1 MNRLRRLAFSNR
13 VFACALIALA
23 LAMKLALPAGFMPV
37 MSGGQ
42 IVVAMCAGSGPMTMA
57 IAIPGLK
64 QGKSESSGE
73 HDKADAPCAF
83 AGNSAPALG
92 ALPEFLLAVAIAFIV
107 ALGLR
112 PLAFPASPE
121 PPYLRPHLRAP
132 PAQA

>member
-1 MNRLRRLAFSNR
+1 
-13 VFACALIALA
+13 
-23 LAMKLALPAGFMPV
+23 MKLAVPAGFMPV

-42 IVVAMCAGSGPMTMA
+42 IVVAMCSGSGPMTMA

-64 QGKSESSGE
+64 QGKSESGGE

-83 AGNSAPALG
+83 AGHSVPSLG
-92 ALPEFLLAVAIAFIV
+92 AMPELLLAVAMAFIV

-121 PPYLRPHLRAP
+121 PPYLRLHLRAP

>member
-23 LAMKLALPAGFMPV
+23 LAMKLAVPAGFMPV

-42 IVVAMCAGSGPMTMA
+42 IVVAMCSGSGPMTMA

-64 QGKSESSGE
+64 QGKSESGGE

-83 AGNSAPALG
+83 AGHSVPSLG
-92 ALPEFLLAVAIAFIV
+92 AMPELLLAVAMAFIV

-121 PPYLRPHLRAP
+121 PPYLRLHLRAP